1 MKRLRLL
8 VLALLVVVLPAGL
21 PGLSAGED
29 IVAVTILQTADLHN
43 HASGY
48 GPFLDYPDEPTV
60 VGGYARLATIINNV
74 RGEGNDT
81 LLLDSGDFLMGT
93 PYDITDVTLQ
103 FFDMMRYDAVTLGNH
118 EFDWTPNGLAQLLYG
133 AVANDFS
140 NVSIVA
146 SNMANY
152 EETLLKGLVDSGMIV
167 PKKVITLDS
176 GLTVGLLGVMGPGA
190 QRDAPMHPPLTFNL
204 GPDAFGNYS
213 WDYDAIQAMVDDLR
227 NNDNADLVIMM
238 SHSGISSDYATGDD
252 INLARNVSGIDI
264 IASGH
269 AHTATGDK
277 VLVDNLNEPT
287 WKTIIFSPGQYGEA
301 ISRLDL
307 QFDLSAEEIITADFT
322 LIGVDYTVSEDPIV
336 QGLVNSYNDYIN
348 NEIAPLALALPIS
361 RTTFDLTKAALDPVT
376 RVNNLGSLCADAV
389 RSATAI
395 YGTAPADVAVVARG
409 VIRDEIRVTQT
420 VGSRGVIPF
429 SDVYTVLPLG
439 ISPYT
444 FEPGYP
450 LMEVDL
456 TPFELYLIAEIG
468 LTGSL
473 GPGYGSFYLNFS
485 GVHIEYDMAGAET
498 FSGVKSIS
506 LYQPSDT
513 FCRGPIGPPLNRFDA
528 YSTIRASIDLYGLEL
543 LDVAN
548 GLLASHLGAFPGP
561 FPEEIFPD
569 DRENYLEPQN
579 AAPLW
584 DELNNTDIPEYR
596 ALLEFL
602 HTAFPHPGKP
612 VLPAIYGPEG
622 SILERFTT
630 P

>member
-1 MKRLRLL
+1 MKRFRLL
-8 VLALLVVVLPAGL
+8 LLALLVVVLPAGL
-21 PGLSAGED
+21 PGLSAGAD
-29 IVAVTILQTADLHN
+29 IAAVTILQTADLHN

-48 GPFLDYPDEPTV
+48 GPFLDYPEEPTV

-103 FFDMMRYDAVTLGNH
+103 FFKMMNYDAVTLGNH
-118 EFDWTPNGLAQLLYG
+118 EFDWTPDGLAQILIG
-133 AVANDFS
+133 AVANEFS
-140 NVSIVA
+140 DVSIVA

-152 EETLLKGLVDSGMIV
+152 EKTHLKDFVASGMIV

-190 QRDAPMHPPLTFNL
+190 QRDAPMHPPLKFNL

-213 WDYDAIQAMVDDLR
+213 WNYDAIQAMVDNLR
-227 NNDNADLVIMM
+227 DDDMVDLVIVL
-238 SHSGISSDYATGDD
+238 SHSGISSDYTTGDD
-252 INLARNVSGIDI
+252 IDLARNVYGIDI

-269 AHTATGDK
+269 AHTATDGK
-277 VLVDNLNEPT
+277 VLVDNTGDPDWT
-287 WKTIIFSPGQYGEA
+287 TIIFSPGQYGEA

-307 QFDLSAEEIITADFT
+307 EFNLAAHEIITADFT
-322 LIGVDYTVSEDPIV
+322 LIGVDHSVSEDPFV
-336 QGLVNSYNDYIN
+336 QALVNGYNDYIN
-348 NEIAPLALALPIS
+348 KEIDPFSLELPIS
-361 RTTFDLTKAALDPVT
+361 RTTFDLTKDALDPVT

-420 VGSRGVIPF
+420 KGKRGVIPF

-450 LMEVDL
+450 LMEVEL

-473 GPGYGSFYLNFS
+473 APGYGSFYLNFS
-485 GVHIEYDMAGAET
+485 GVHIEYDMADAET
-498 FSGVKSIS
+498 FTGVKSIS

-528 YSTIRASIDLYGLEL
+528 DSTIRASIDLYGLEL

-548 GLLASHLGAFPGP
+548 GLITSQLGSFPGP
-561 FPEEIFPD
+561 FPVEMFPA

-584 DELNNTDIPEYR
+584 DELNDTDIPEYR

-630 P
+630 F